1 MSIIYTLLIL
11 GVLVTVHEFG
21 HFIVAKKCGIG
32 VIEFSIGMGPRIFS
46 FNKNGTKYS
55 LKLIPFGG
63 SCAMVG
69 EDEDNDAEDA
79 FNNKSPWARFAVVF
93 AGPAFNFLLAFVLAV
108 GILAAMGVNTPKV
121 YSVYEGY
128 GAEEAGIQE
137 GDIIKSIDGK
147 KMVLGKDIAL
157 YTALNELPDEINV
170 TVLRDGKKQTFTYD
184 TSYERYQMGITY
196 ASASEKA
203 ELTEVYSETPAEE
216 AGLKAGDV
224 ITSVNGTAIASGE
237 ELYNYFQENPTDGS
251 DIELVVE
258 RDGSTQN
265 ITLTPVLVKDK
276 TLGFAASYYREK
288 AGAFRILRYAFAE
301 VRYSIENVIVSFKML
316 FTGAASVSD
325 VSGPVGM
332 VSIVGTVVKQSS
344 GDGIA
349 YVIAN
354 LINLTVLLSAN
365 LGVMNLL
372 PIPALDGGRLV
383 FIIIELIRHKPVS
396 KEKEGM
402 VHGIGFI
409 ILIILMVLVMFNDIF
424 KLLH

>member
-196 ASASEKA
+196 ASASGKA
-203 ELTEVYSETPAEE
+203 ELTEVYSGTPAEE

-237 ELYNYFQENPTDGS
+237 ELYNYFQENPSDGS

-288 AGAFRILRYAFAE
+288 AGVFRILRYAFAE

-383 FIIIELIRHKPVS
+383 FIIIELIRRKPVS